1 MNSALL
7 PKFRLCLFTCLV
19 VLALE
24 TREGVARA
32 RQQPAAPAAGQLSQA
47 EKAQRVN
54 DLLKEADETDDLLLK
69 KQKYL
74 EALDIDRSNPV
85 IRQLV
90 ADNQLKI
97 DELAKNLGNETASA
111 MLRSRIEDAL
121 RTKDDQKLAD
131 VKHDLETALKTDQEN
146 KEWLGKL
153 KAIDDQIKAN
163 GLAAKS
169 KTAKGNAQN
178 ALDKN
183 DRKLLKAALTDV
195 NENLKANPNDAEL
208 QRLASELE
216 ARSRQA
222 DTVWWLKV
230 IALVVLIVALIVGV
244 LYLLLRKR
252 KGLLQFADG
261 DRAGELFVLEGP
273 KATVGALPENQ
284 LHVADETGKVSRCH
298 CEIFKEGRRYFIN
311 DTSRNGTW
319 LNDHRLEPG
328 RPKVLRKGD
337 QISLAGQV
345 TLVFRLK

>member
-7 PKFRLCLFTCLV
+7 SKFRLCLFTCLV
-19 VLALE
+19 VLTLGMS
-24 TREGVARA
+24 EGVGRA
-32 RQQPAAPAAGQLSQA
+32 QQPPTPAAGQLSQA
-47 EKAQRVN
+47 ERAQRVN

-97 DELAKNLGNETASA
+97 DELAKNLGNETAA
-111 MLRSRIEDAL
+111 ATMRSRIDEAL
-121 RTKDDQKLAD
+121 RTNDEAKLAE
-131 VKHDLETALKTDQEN
+131 VKQDLETALKTDPEN
-146 KEWLGKL
+146 KEWIEKQ
-153 KAIDDQIKAN
+153 KTIEERIKAK

-169 KTAKGNAQN
+169 NAAKENARI
-178 ALDKN
+178 ALEKN
-183 DRKLLKAALTDV
+183 DRKLLKTALADV
-195 NENLKANPNDAEL
+195 TENMKANPNDAEL
-208 QRLASELE
+208 QRLAGELE
-216 ARSRQA
+216 GRSRQVE
-222 DTVWWLKV
+222 TVWWLKI
-230 IALVVLIVALIVGV
+230 IALVVLIVALVVGV

-252 KGLLQFADG
+252 KGLLQFVDG

-337 QISLAGQV
+337 QISLAGQA